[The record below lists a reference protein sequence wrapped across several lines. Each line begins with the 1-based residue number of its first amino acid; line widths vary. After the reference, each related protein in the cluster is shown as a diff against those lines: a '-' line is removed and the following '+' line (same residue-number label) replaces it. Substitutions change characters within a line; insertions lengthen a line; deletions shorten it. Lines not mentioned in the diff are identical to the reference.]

1 MYTQEDLV
9 NVAVPRSRLAEV
21 YALLGSEPAAP
32 PTEAIGAQAAPD
44 EWTQDLV
51 NRAYRESAE
60 RMRFVFDHLA
70 GHPGEWSSASD
81 LAKAM
86 GVAQP
91 QLRGVLGGFGHRI
104 RSRYHID
111 HWPFTGRWNEEES
124 TAYYRMSKEQAEA
137 VKVARSL
144 A

>member
-21 YALLGSEPAAP
+21 YALLGSEPAAL
-32 PTEAIGAQAAPD
+32 PTEAVSAQAAPD

-60 RMRFVFDHLA
+60 RMRLVFDHLE
-70 GHPGEWSSASD
+70 GHPGEWISAGQ
-81 LAKAM
+81 LAK
-86 GVAQP
+86 VLDVTQP

-111 HWPFTGRWNEEES
+111 HWPFTGRWDGEES
-124 TAYYRMSKEQAEA
+124 TAYYRMSKAQAEA
-137 VKVARSL
+137 VRVARSL

>member
-1 MYTQEDLV
+1 M
-9 NVAVPRSRLAEV
+9 
-21 YALLGSEPAAP
+21 P
-32 PTEAIGAQAAPD
+32 PTQAATVQATAG

-60 RMRFVFDHLA
+60 RMRLVFDHLV
-70 GHPGEWSSASD
+70 GHPGEWTSAEQ
-81 LAKAM
+81 LAKAL
-86 GVAQP
+86 GVKQP

-104 RSRYHID
+104 RSRYHIE
-111 HWPFTGRWNEEES
+111 HWPFEGRWDDQAS
-124 TAYYRMSKEQAEA
+124 TAYYRMRKEQAEA